1 MSHTVFYSYIKI
13 VIERHPLYECFFHG
27 LGEYINEDGEL
38 ALAYETQK
46 TINKQLELELQDE
59 KSKFKA
65 HEREYKLEIEKL
77 REDNDRQQRL
87 LAANLTSSPQSQ
99 TEAFMQHEITRLT
112 AENLDLQVFY
122 SMYFFLLFWDYC

>member
-1 MSHTVFYSYIKI
+1 MSYTVFYFYVKI
-13 VIERHPLYECFFHG
+13 FIGRHPLYECFFHG